1 MVELRR
7 STVWLIR
14 LSGRSVILIC
24 VTPKKLFSLFAFAE
38 AVTWTLLI
46 AGMIL
51 KYTGVTEVGVRI
63 GGSIHGFVFLAYCVV
78 TVLVGTS
85 QRWKLGRTLLGLVSA
100 IVPYA
105 TIPFEINA
113 NKAGVLDGD
122 WQLPHNRQARNW
134 FERLCGWAI
143 THLFLAVL
151 VGFVGVAV
159 LFTVL
164 LILGPPIPQN

>member
-1 MVELRR
+1 M
-7 STVWLIR
+7 
-14 LSGRSVILIC
+14 
-24 VTPKKLFSLFAFAE
+24 TPKKLFSLFAFAE

-51 KYTGVTEVGVRI
+51 KYTGVTEIGVRI
-63 GGSIHGFVFLAYCVV
+63 GGGIHGFVFLSYCVV

-85 QRWKLGRTLLGLVSA
+85 QRWHLGRTVLGLLTS

-105 TIPFEINA
+105 TIPFEIVS

-122 WQLPHNRQARNW
+122 WELPNNRAPRNW

-143 THLFLAVL
+143 TNPVLAVV
-151 VGFVGVAV
+151 VGFVAVAI